1 MIRQEEE
8 LPKTTILIETKT
20 RDELRTLGV
29 KGESYD
35 DIIRRLMKFWKQ
47 SHDTRVSIA

>member
-1 MIRQEEE
+1 MSLQEQDG

-20 RDELRTLGV
+20 REELRLMGT

-35 DIIRRLMKFWKQ
+35 VIIRRLMDFWKKE
-47 SHDTRVSIA
+47 HKK

>member
-1 MIRQEEE
+1 MSLEEDL

-20 RDELRTLGV
+20 REELRMLGV

-35 DIIRRLMKFWKQ
+35 TIIRRLMDFWKKNKK
-47 SHDTRVSIA
+47 